1 MPDATPRILRLF
13 QTEEGTEPF
22 REWITRLR
30 DAEGRA
36 VIRTRLNRVQTGNLA
51 NCRSVGGGVHELK
64 VNFGPG
70 YRVYFGV
77 DGNLVVLLNG
87 GDKASQSRDI
97 TKAKAYWT
105 DYNA

>member
-1 MPDATPRILRLF
+1 MEATPRTLRQY

-22 REWITRLR
+22 RLWITGLR

-36 VIRTRLNRVQTGNLA
+36 VVRTKLNRVQAGNLA
-51 NCRSVGGGVHELK
+51 NCRSLGGGVHELK
-64 VNFGPG
+64 IHFGPG

-77 DGNLVVLLNG
+77 DGNFVVLLTG
-87 GDKASQSRDI
+87 GNKSSQRRDI
-97 TKAKAYWT
+97 AKAKEYWT

>member
-1 MPDATPRILRLF
+1 
-13 QTEEGTEPF
+13 
-22 REWITRLR
+22 
-30 DAEGRA
+30 
-36 VIRTRLNRVQTGNLA
+36 VQAGNLA
-51 NCRSVGGGVHELK
+51 NCRSLGGDVHELK

-97 TKAKAYWT
+97 AKAREHWT

>member
-1 MPDATPRILRLF
+1 VEATPRILRQY
-13 QTEEGTEPF
+13 QTEKGTEPF
-22 REWITRLR
+22 RAWITGLH

-36 VIRTRLNRVQTGNLA
+36 VVRTRLNRLQAGNLA

-64 VNFGPG
+64 INFGPG

-97 TKAKAYWT
+97 RKAKEYWA

>member
-1 MPDATPRILRLF
+1 MEPTPRILRLY
-13 QTEEGTEPF
+13 QTQEGAEPF
-22 REWITRLR
+22 RAWIKALR

-36 VIRTRLNRVQTGNLA
+36 VIRTRLNRVQAGNLA

-64 VNFGPG
+64 INFGPG

-77 DGNLVVLLNG
+77 D
-87 GDKASQSRDI
+87 KASQSRDI
-97 TKAKAYWT
+97 ARAKEYWT

>member
-1 MPDATPRILRLF
+1 VEGTPRILRQY
-13 QTEEGTEPF
+13 QTEEGAEPF
-22 REWITRLR
+22 RRWLTGLR

-36 VIRTRLNRVQTGNLA
+36 VIRTRLNRVAAGNLA

-64 VNFGPG
+64 INFGPG

-77 DGNLVVLLNG
+77 DGNVVVLLNG
-87 GDKASQSRDI
+87 GDKDSQSRDI
-97 TKAKAYWT
+97 QRAKEYWT

>member
-1 MPDATPRILRLF
+1 V
-13 QTEEGTEPF
+13 
-22 REWITRLR
+22 WR

-36 VIRTRLNRVQTGNLA
+36 VIRTRLNRIQAGNLA

-64 VNFGPG
+64 INFGAG
-70 YRVYFGV
+70 YRLYFGV

-87 GDKASQSRDI
+87 GDKSSQSRDI
-97 TKAKAYWT
+97 RKAQEYWT